1 MLYCYSDKSVQGLS
15 EVVLELGVGAE
26 FSILEV
32 LEHIEQ
38 ANRGYQGLKQASG
51 TYEPYDRVSTF
62 GCDSICSS
70 FNFDLLEIFQQR
82 CQDPSECGK
91 TDSLH

>member
-51 TYEPYDRVSTF
+51 TYEPYNRVSSA
-62 GCDSICSS
+62 SINGIL
-70 FNFDLLEIFQQR
+70 F
-82 CQDPSECGK
+82 
-91 TDSLH
+91 